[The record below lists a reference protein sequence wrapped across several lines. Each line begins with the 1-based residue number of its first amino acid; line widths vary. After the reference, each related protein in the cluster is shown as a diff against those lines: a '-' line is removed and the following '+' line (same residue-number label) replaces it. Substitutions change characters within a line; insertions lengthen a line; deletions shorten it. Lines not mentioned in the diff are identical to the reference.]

1 VSKLM
6 TVVLATK
13 NPGKLAELRLLLADL
28 PIEVL
33 PITDVLP
40 SYAAPAETGVSFE
53 ANAFIKARAAASAS
67 LLVAIADDSGLEV
80 DAIGGRPGVRS
91 ARFARDG
98 ATDAENNAA
107 LLTALADVEDG
118 KRTAR
123 FRCAIAMV
131 DPFSD
136 LDRPVTTDGRCDGK
150 VLRSAAGDS
159 GFGYDPLFMPDGA
172 DKTFAQLVEAE
183 KNAQSHRGKA
193 IRALVPHVEQLL
205 AARLAES
212 ERVLSG
218 RRSETAK

>member
-1 VSKLM
+1 M
-6 TVVLATK
+6 TIVLATK
-13 NPGKLAELRLLLADL
+13 NPGKLSELRLLLAEL
-28 PIEVL
+28 PVEVL
-33 PITDVLP
+33 PVTDVLP

-107 LLTALADVEDG
+107 LLTALADVGDG

-136 LDRPVTTDGRCDGK
+136 LDRPVTTDGRCEGK
-150 VLRSAAGDS
+150 VLRSAAGEA
-159 GFGYDPLFMPDGA
+159 GFGYDPLFVPDGA
-172 DKTFAQLVEAE
+172 DKTFAELVEAE
-183 KNAQSHRGKA
+183 KNALSHRGKA

-205 AARLAES
+205 AARLADS

-218 RRSETAK
+218 RRSEPAK

>member
-1 VSKLM
+1 M

-107 LLTALADVEDG
+107 LLTALTDVEDG